1 MTPHDLSPTCSLH
14 SISDSSPP
22 VTPSSNNVSDEIIND
37 ISDTARRNTFTS
49 PDDQIDLGFVL
60 VPSKNLS
67 NNAQDNSESVQSVED
82 VEDTLKPADL
92 KSATECTTASEV
104 SMEYDTAVPPGESDT
119 LVIIKKN
126 KSAKNNSSMLVEDQ
140 VIGFPGNKFSINDR
154 EDGSSS
160 VDLPPLSAA
169 KLLVRRTSKRAM
181 ISLPELKISRLTSFG
196 ATSPEYYTPTDCMLY
211 VCL

>member
-60 VPSKNLS
+60 VPSENLS
-67 NNAQDNSESVQSVED
+67 NNAQGNSESVESVED

-92 KSATECTTASEV
+92 KSATERTTASEV

-140 VIGFPGNKFSINDR
+140 VIGLPGNKVSINDR
-154 EDGSSS
+154 EVGSSL